1 MWGEQ
6 GVTVRAPLVAATLL
20 AVGVGACGSTN
31 NSGTTTNASS
41 QLALAQCMRSHG
53 VPNFPDPNAGEGFS
67 VNGSPDSSTMTI
79 DGTTFGGPTF
89 EAAVKT
95 CQLFGGGTSPPPLSA
110 SQKKNALAFAKCM
123 RTHGVPNFP
132 DPTFPAGGGIAVK
145 VPNGLDRSSPT
156 FTEAR
161 ATCGDRR

>member
-1 MWGEQ
+1 
-6 GVTVRAPLVAATLL
+6 
-20 AVGVGACGSTN
+20 
-31 NSGTTTNASS
+31 
-41 QLALAQCMRSHG
+41 MRSHG
-53 VPNFPDPNAGEGFS
+53 VPNFPDPNAAGGFS
-67 VNGSPDSSTMTI
+67 INGSPDSSTMTI
-79 DGTTFGGPTF
+79 DGTTFGGPAF
-89 EAAVKT
+89 EAAVKA
-95 CQLFGGGTSPPPLSA
+95 CKLFGGGTAPPPVSA
-110 SQKKNALAFAKCM
+110 SQKKNALTFAHCM

>member
-1 MWGEQ
+1 
-6 GVTVRAPLVAATLL
+6 VTRRAPLAVATLL
-20 AVGVGACGSTN
+20 AVGLAACGSAN

-53 VPNFPDPNAGEGFS
+53 VANFPDPNTGGGFS
-67 VNGSPDSSTMTI
+67 VNGSPDNSTMTI

-95 CQLFGGGTSPPPLSA
+95 CQLFGVGTAPPPLSA
-110 SQKKNALAFAKCM
+110 SQKKNALAFAQCM
-123 RTHGVPNFP
+123 RTHGVPSFP

-156 FTEAR
+156 FTQAR
-161 ATCGDRR
+161 KACGERR